1 MPHRLS
7 LISITTVSPS
17 YSLIDDSREPSRA
30 TLNCQTLGNVRL
42 CLKAKLAVDS
52 LILRESARVH
62 IPACGVVEVAG
73 FAGLFRYLTGIFSDA
88 RRILYSGAID
98 IEDAVPA
105 TTPHGTDSI
114 LFVLSVLLTPVQP
127 ASTNEG
133 FLQDCS
139 R

>member
-1 MPHRLS
+1 MSRTNVHATPIVAHQHHHG
-7 LISITTVSPS
+7 ISVILP
-17 YSLIDDSREPSRA
+17 DSRKASRA

-42 CLKAKLAVDS
+42 CLKAKLAVGS

-73 FAGLFRYLTGIFSDA
+73 LAGLFRYLTGICSDA

-114 LFVLSVLLTPVQP
+114 LLLCLSL
-127 ASTNEG
+127 S
-133 FLQDCS
+133 C
-139 R
+139 